1 MALGLPSRDY
11 FLKGKSDAA
20 LLAYHRYMTDVAVL
34 LGADSKTAATELLD
48 VVKFEIQ
55 LANVSTYI

>member
-11 FLKGKSDAA
+11 FLKGRTDSA
-20 LLAYHRYMTDVAVL
+20 LLAYHRYMTDLAVL
-34 LGADSKTAATELLD
+34 MGADSETAATELLD

-55 LANVSTYI
+55 LANVRF